1 MEIRQWLMEMKDQV
15 AILTGALAIMH
26 PDMYVTVR
34 EAMVQLG
41 NWAKE
46 QGKESMLNAI
56 TMWPTIYNVASVMVN
71 QASPLHLDRNGWP
84 QWLDL
89 LMSVRDY
96 SDLDFVIPT
105 IGLWVC
111 YNPSTILGLSG
122 QLLEHSVGKVE
133 GDRGIISL
141 YMRDNVHEYMDV
153 VCCNY
158 MECSNIPGYM

>member
-1 MEIRQWLMEMKDQV
+1 MEMKDQV

-26 PDMYVTVR
+26 PDMYVTSR
-34 EAMVQLG
+34 EAMVQLS

-71 QASPLHLDRNGWP
+71 RASPLHLDRNGQP

-89 LMSVRDY
+89 LVSVGDY

-105 IGLWVC
+105 IGLRVR
-111 YNPSTILGLSG
+111 YNPGTILGLSG
-122 QLLEHSVGKVE
+122 QLLEHGVGKVE

-141 YMRDNVHEYMDV
+141 YMRDNFHEYMDV
-153 VCCNY
+153 VRCNY